1 MWLLRTGGCFKKV
14 IVKAGLTVPW
24 TKIIMRGELL
34 VISALSAE
42 STWPISCHFVT
53 KTLKFYE
60 TEVWNSLP
68 HETETVENLE
78 M

>member
-34 VISALSAE
+34 VWEGKQSFRDFRAFRGIKLADLLSF
-42 STWPISCHFVT
+42 CNQ
-53 KTLKFYE
+53 
-60 TEVWNSLP
+60 NSQVL
-68 HETETVENLE
+68 
-78 M
+78 

>member
-34 VISALSAE
+34 VWEGKQSFRDFRGINLADLLSF
-42 STWPISCHFVT
+42 CNQ
-53 KTLKFYE
+53 
-60 TEVWNSLP
+60 NSQVL
-68 HETETVENLE
+68 
-78 M
+78 